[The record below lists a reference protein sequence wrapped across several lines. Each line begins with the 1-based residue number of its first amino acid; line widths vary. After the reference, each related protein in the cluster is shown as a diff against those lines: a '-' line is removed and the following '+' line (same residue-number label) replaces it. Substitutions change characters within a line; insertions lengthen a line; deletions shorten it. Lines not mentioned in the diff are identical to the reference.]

1 MQVQENRRVRLKES
15 PMIYYQSMQG
25 DLLTQIQLS
34 NLYGWSPLFVASLF
48 GHAEVVEMLI
58 SKGASVN
65 DKDIDGLSP
74 LYVASREG
82 HAGMTKCKKTK
93 KKGKTYKY
101 KKSRK

>member
-1 MQVQENRRVRLKES
+1 
-15 PMIYYQSMQG
+15 
-25 DLLTQIQLS
+25 
-34 NLYGWSPLFVASLF
+34 
-48 GHAEVVEMLI
+48 MLI

-93 KKGKTYKY
+93 KKEKRTNTKNLEN
-101 KKSRK
+101 KSHL